1 MSYSPRGRKESD
13 MTERVHFHLSYTAF
27 IMLIYFTCTLRVS
40 VINRCWI
47 LSNAFPASIERLIQ
61 FLPFT
66 LHFVNVALCVD
77 AL

>member
-1 MSYSPRGRKESD
+1 MTSESEVAQSY
-13 MTERVHFHLSYTAF
+13 MAF
-27 IMLIYFTCTLRVS
+27 IMLIYFMCTLRVS

-47 LSNAFPASIERLIQ
+47 LSNAFPASIEMLIQ

-66 LHFVNVALCVD
+66 LHFVNVVLCVD